1 MGVWSFLNAPAFI
14 IALGV
19 GLMITYVT
27 VPPPK
32 VVIKFPTPF
41 NAGKIV
47 YAGSAP
53 PEGLPQG
60 SGAGGAAE
68 AAAGYPGEGDEC
80 YKYRALEVDCDDYA
94 GQVRPQPMTIGA
106 ASSIEG
112 GVGIQLR

>member
-14 IALGV
+14 IALGI
-19 GLMITYVT
+19 GLMVTYVT

-53 PEGLPQG
+53 PDGLPP
-60 SGAGGAAE
+60 GADAGADI
-68 AAAGYPGEGDEC
+68 GHYPGQDDEC
-80 YKYRALEVDCDDYA
+80 YKYRAVEVDCDDYA
-94 GQVRPQPMTIGA
+94 GQVKPQPMTIGA
-106 ASSIEG
+106 ASSFEG